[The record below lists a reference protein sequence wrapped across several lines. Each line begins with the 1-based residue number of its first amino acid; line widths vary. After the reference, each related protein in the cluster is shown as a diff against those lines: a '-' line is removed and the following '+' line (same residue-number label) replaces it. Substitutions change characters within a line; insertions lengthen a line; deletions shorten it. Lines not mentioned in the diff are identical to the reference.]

1 MFAVLLP
8 VKEFRRSKQRLAT
21 WRPLAEREALA
32 QAMFEDVWAMLRSS
46 FVRERLFVVSSDPY
60 VIERCRQQEVPCQVE
75 TRQLSHSRSVM
86 EATRWAMSHGVT
98 SLLSIPI
105 DTPAVTADEISAL
118 AELAQRY
125 AVVVVPSAD
134 GTGTNALLRT
144 PPDAIAPQFGPG
156 SCRLH
161 LQQAKAK
168 GLSHSIYPVESLAAD
183 IDTPGDAERFLSLN
197 HACRTTTLLRQ
208 LLDRRQEIQRGVAV
222 CS

>member
-21 WRPLAEREALA
+21 WLPLVEREALA
-32 QAMFEDVWAMLRSS
+32 QAMFEDVWAMRQSS
-46 FVRERLFVVSSDPY
+46 FVRDRLFVVSSEPY
-60 VIERCRQQEVPCQVE
+60 VIERCRKDSVPCQIE
-75 TRQLSHSRSVM
+75 ADQHSHSDSVT

-105 DTPAVTADEISAL
+105 DTPAVTADEISVL
-118 AELAQRY
+118 AELGDRY
-125 AVVVVPSAD
+125 SVVVVPSAD

-156 SCRLH
+156 SCALH

-168 GLSHSIYPVESLAAD
+168 GLSHSVYPVESLAAD
-183 IDTPGDAERFLSLN
+183 IDTPEDAEHFLSLD

-208 LLDRRQEIQRGVAV
+208 WLDRRQEIRRGVAV